1 MIPTV
6 EGSVAKSTATQRGW
20 RLGTDRLLG
29 GSLLKPQKQQRNEE
43 QTHQSITNTLSSTTP
58 IASKSC
64 LLASN
69 FEKILRL
76 QKIVPS
82 ANCVI
87 LPETAHHA
95 LNFVLSPTNNRVR
108 SDIARN
114 SNPPNILTETSYHR
128 TRPRACLTT

>member
-1 MIPTV
+1 MDASTVIPTV
-6 EGSVAKSTATQRGW
+6 EGSVAKSTATQRG
-20 RLGTDRLLG
+20 RGLGTDRLLG
-29 GSLLKPQKQQRNEE
+29 GLLLKPQKQQRNEE
-43 QTHQSITNTLSSTTP
+43 QTHQNITNTLSRTAP

-95 LNFVLSPTNNRVR
+95 LNFILSPTNNQVR
-108 SDIARN
+108 
-114 SNPPNILTETSYHR
+114 
-128 TRPRACLTT
+128 